1 MRRDHIFFKIF
12 QENPSLLFEFVDNK
26 PPEANNYRF
35 ESVTIKETQ
44 FQIDGVFLPPDNA
57 TTKIAY
63 FAEFQFQ
70 KDERLYFRVFT
81 EVMMYMDKNDRSD
94 NPYDDWGCILIYG
107 SRSLEPSKSRIHRAM
122 LKSEQTRTIYLDE
135 LGDLREQSL
144 GLGLMML
151 TIVPEQNAIESAKF
165 LMEKAKTESTP
176 KLSEKAIIDLVTT
189 IIVYKF
195 STLEREE
202 IEQMLGI
209 SLEESRVYQ
218 DAKVEGRV
226 EGRVEGIVLG
236 ERKLVIRQLNR
247 KLGKIPQAVL
257 TKIEALSLEQLEEL
271 SEALLDFSTV
281 ANLEQWL
288 QRKLKPVE

>member
-218 DAKVEGRV
+218 DA
-226 EGRVEGIVLG
+226 
-236 ERKLVIRQLNR
+236 
-247 KLGKIPQAVL
+247 
-257 TKIEALSLEQLEEL
+257 S
-271 SEALLDFSTV
+271 
-281 ANLEQWL
+281 
-288 QRKLKPVE
+288 

>member
-1 MRRDHIFFKIF
+1 
-12 QENPSLLFEFVDNK
+12 
-26 PPEANNYRF
+26 
-35 ESVTIKETQ
+35 
-44 FQIDGVFLPPDNA
+44 
-57 TTKIAY
+57 
-63 FAEFQFQ
+63 
-70 KDERLYFRVFT
+70 
-81 EVMMYMDKNDRSD
+81 
-94 NPYDDWGCILIYG
+94 
-107 SRSLEPSKSRIHRAM
+107 M

-218 DAKVEGRV
+218 DA
-226 EGRVEGIVLG
+226 
-236 ERKLVIRQLNR
+236 
-247 KLGKIPQAVL
+247 
-257 TKIEALSLEQLEEL
+257 S
-271 SEALLDFSTV
+271 
-281 ANLEQWL
+281 
-288 QRKLKPVE
+288 

>member
-1 MRRDHIFFKIF
+1 MKRDHIFFKIF
-12 QENPSLLFEFVDNK
+12 QQNPSLLFEFVDNK

-35 ESVTIKETQ
+35 ESVTLKETE
-44 FQIDGVFLPPDNA
+44 FRIDGVFLPPDNA

-81 EVMMYMDKNDRSD
+81 ELMMYMDKNDKSD
-94 NPYDDWGCILIYG
+94 TPYDDWGCILIYG

-122 LKSEQTRTIYLDE
+122 LASEQTRIIYLNE

-151 TIVPEQNAIESAKF
+151 TIIPEQNAIESAKF

-176 KLSEKAIIDLVTT
+176 KLSEKAIIDLVAT

-195 STLEREE
+195 STLDREE

-209 SLEESRVYQ
+209 SLEESRVYK
-218 DAKVEGRV
+218 DAKVEGR
-226 EGRVEGIVLG
+226 EEGIVLG

-247 KLGKIPQAVL
+247 KLGKLSKALLAKVE
-257 TKIEALSLEQLEEL
+257 TLSLEQLEEL
-271 SEALLDFSTV
+271 SEALLGFSTV

-288 QRKLKPVE
+288 NSRPKPVES